1 MIKHRWYP
9 EGNTVKH
16 TAILLSLLLLVT
28 LSRAQDAQPKDG
40 RYYEAEA
47 RKAYQQKNYS
57 VFLDNILRAAN
68 LRPNHPRLMYS
79 LAVAYC
85 LNGNTNEALGW
96 LNKLATMGLVFP
108 AAKDPDLASLRDKPE
123 FQAIQKRF
131 ETNTAPKVSSSA
143 AFTVHEKG
151 LVPESVAYDAE
162 TGIFYLSSVYKRK
175 ILSITSK
182 GQEQVFADESGG
194 LWSVMGMKVDAPRRL
209 LWVCTA
215 AHPQMAHYQAEDNG
229 KSGIFKYDLR
239 TGALVQK
246 FLIADRSKP
255 HWLGDLAFNA
265 AGDVFA
271 TDSITP
277 AIYVIK
283 HGAQD
288 LEQFFA
294 GEPFVSP
301 QGLDFTL
308 DQKHMFVADYAQGLF
323 VVDLETKQIT
333 NLTSDSTL
341 LGIDGLYF
349 HKGSL
354 LCVQNGVNPQ
364 RLVLLSINK
373 ELTRVDHC
381 ETIEANNPVF
391 DEPTLGVLVK
401 DDFYFI
407 ANSQWGAIDAQGHL
421 AAADKLKDPTVLRLK
436 L

>member
-1 MIKHRWYP
+1 MKH
-9 EGNTVKH
+9 NH
-16 TAILLSLLLLVT
+16 IFLLLLLIAS
-28 LSRAQDAQPKDG
+28 LSLAQDAQPKDG
-40 RYYEAEA
+40 HYYESEA

-57 VFLDNILRAAN
+57 AFLENIQRAAE

-85 LNGNTNEALGW
+85 LNGKTNEALRW
-96 LNKLATMGLVFP
+96 LDKLAAMGLVFP
-108 AAKDPDLASLRDKPE
+108 AAKDPDLASLRETSE
-123 FQAIQKRF
+123 FQAIQKRL

-162 TGIFYLSSVYKRK
+162 TRTFYLSSVYKRK
-175 ILSITSK
+175 ILSISSQ
-182 GQEQVFADESGG
+182 GQQRVFADESSG
-194 LWSVMGMKVDAPRRL
+194 LWSVMGMKVDAPRRE

-239 TGALVQK
+239 TGTLLQK
-246 FLIADRSKP
+246 FLIADGSKP
-255 HWLGDLAFNA
+255 HWLGDLALNA

-277 AIYVIK
+277 AIYVVR
-283 HGAQD
+283 HGTED

-294 GEPFVSP
+294 GGPFVSP
-301 QGLDFTL
+301 QGLDFTP
-308 DQKHMFVADYAQGLF
+308 DQKHMFVADYSQGLF
-323 VVDLETKQIT
+323 VVDLETKRIT

-354 LCVQNGVNPQ
+354 LGVQNGVNPQ
-364 RLVLLSINK
+364 RLILLSINK

-407 ANSQWGAIDAQGHL
+407 ANSQWGAIDANGHL
-421 AAADKLKDPTVLRLK
+421 AAANKLKDPTVLRLK